1 MSTFAFPSSLA
12 IARTDS
18 IGDVIVTLPL
28 CGFIKKHSP
37 NTRIVFIGRS
47 YTQAIVE
54 ACPFVDEFVNFDKR
68 AETSLKVEAC
78 VFAFPDAEVMQWVK
92 AQGVKKRIAT
102 GSRIASWKFANNR
115 VFFSRKNSDLH
126 ESQLN
131 FHLLYPFGVKNI
143 PSLEEIRTW
152 HILKPQVECPIQL
165 EPNKRSVVFHMLS
178 KGSALNWSL
187 KQYQTLASLLPAS
200 EFNIYITGTEEEGV
214 RIRQGFQF
222 DEHIMD
228 VSGKLSLPQLIA
240 FISSCDTLVAASTGP
255 LHIASAVGIRAI
267 GLYPSKRPM
276 HPGRWMPLGAK
287 ATYLEDGNS
296 EKKESLEIAPEIVL
310 KRILSLP
317 QL

>member
-54 ACPFVDEFVNFDKR
+54 ACPYVDEFLNFDKH
-68 AETSLKVEAC
+68 AESNLNVDVC
-78 VFAFPDAEVMQWVK
+78 VFAFPDGEVMKWVK

-102 GSRIASWKFANNR
+102 GSRIASWKFSNNR

-131 FHLLYPFGVKNI
+131 FYLLRPFGVEDI
-143 PSLEEIRTW
+143 PGLEEIRLW
-152 HILKPQVECPIQL
+152 HVLKPQVESPIQL

-187 KQYQTLASLLPAS
+187 HQYQELADLLPPAD
-200 EFNIYITGTEEEGV
+200 FNIYITGTEEEGV
-214 RIRQGFQF
+214 RIRKDFRF
-222 DEHIMD
+222 DSHIID
-228 VSGKLSLPQLIA
+228 LSGKLYLPQLIA
-240 FISSCDTLVAASTGP
+240 FISSCETLLAASTGP

-276 HPGRWMPLGAK
+276 HPGRWMPLGAN
-287 ATYLEDGNS
+287 ATYLEDGVVDEAVVLNIS
-296 EKKESLEIAPEIVL
+296 AEEVASLI
-310 KRILSLP
+310 KN
-317 QL
+317 

>member
-54 ACPFVDEFVNFDKR
+54 ACPFVDEFLNFDKR
-68 AETSLKVEAC
+68 AETSLKVDAC

-102 GSRIASWKFANNR
+102 GSRIASWKFANDR

-131 FHLLYPFGVKNI
+131 FHLLYPFGVRDI
-143 PSLEEIRTW
+143 PSLEEIRAW
-152 HILKPQVECPIQL
+152 HVLKPQVESPIQL
-165 EPNKRSVVFHMLS
+165 EPNKHSVVFHMLS

-187 KQYQTLASLLPAS
+187 HQYQELASLLPAAD
-200 EFNIYITGTEEEGV
+200 FNIYITGTEEEGV
-214 RIRQGFQF
+214 RIRKDFRF
-222 DEHIMD
+222 DSHITD
-228 VSGKLSLPQLIA
+228 LTGKLSLPQLIA
-240 FISSCDTLVAASTGP
+240 FVSSCETLVAASTGP

-287 ATYLEDGNS
+287 ATYLEDGNFG
-296 EKKESLEIAPEIVL
+296 EKESLEIFPEAVSSI
-310 KRILSLP
+310 ILGVSS
-317 QL
+317 

>member
-1 MSTFAFPSSLA
+1 MSTFAFPSSIA
-12 IARTDS
+12 ISRTDS

-28 CGFIKKHSP
+28 CGFIKKYSP
-37 NTRIVFIGRS
+37 NTRITFIGRS

-102 GSRIASWKFANNR
+102 GSRIASWKFANDR

-131 FHLLYPFGVKNI
+131 FHLLYPFGVKDI

-152 HILKPQVECPIQL
+152 HILNPQVESPIQL

-187 KQYQTLASLLPAS
+187 NQYQTLASLLPAS

-222 DEHIMD
+222 DEHIID

-276 HPGRWMPLGAK
+276 HPGRWMPLGSHAS
-287 ATYLEDGNS
+287 YLEDGNS
-296 EKKESLEIAPEIVL
+296 EQKESLEIAPEAVL
-310 KRILSLP
+310 KRILEVSS
-317 QL
+317 

>member
-1 MSTFAFPSSLA
+1 MSTFAFPSSIA
-12 IARTDS
+12 ISRTDS

-28 CGFIKKHSP
+28 CGFIKKYSP
-37 NTRIVFIGRS
+37 NTHITFIGRS

-68 AETSLKVEAC
+68 TEISLKVEAC
-78 VFAFPDAEVMQWVK
+78 VFAFPDKEVMQWVK
-92 AQGVKKRIAT
+92 AQGVRKRIAT
-102 GSRIASWKFANNR
+102 GSRIASWKFANDR

-131 FHLLYPFGVKNI
+131 FYLLRPFGVDTI
-143 PSLEEIRTW
+143 PSLEEIRIW
-152 HILKPQVECPIQL
+152 HILKPQLERPIQL

-200 EFNIYITGTEEEGV
+200 DFNIYITGTEEEGCL
-214 RIRQGFQF
+214 IRKDFQF
-222 DEHIMD
+222 DEHIID

-276 HPGRWMPLGAK
+276 HPGRWMPLGGNAR
-287 ATYLEDGNS
+287 YLEDENS
-296 EKKESLEIAPEIVL
+296 EQKESLDIAPEAVL
-310 KRILSLP
+310 KIIL
-317 QL
+317 

>member
-1 MSTFAFPSSLA
+1 MSTFVFPSRIA
-12 IARTDS
+12 ISRTDS

-54 ACPFVDEFVNFDKR
+54 ACPYVDEFLNFDKHS
-68 AETSLKVEAC
+68 ESSLKVEAC
-78 VFAFPDAEVMQWVK
+78 VFAFPDAEVMKWVK
-92 AQGVKKRIAT
+92 EQCVKRRIAT
-102 GSRIASWKFANNR
+102 GSRIASWKFTNDR

-131 FHLLYPFGVKNI
+131 FYLLRPFGVEDI
-143 PSLEEIRTW
+143 PGLEEIRLW
-152 HILKPQVECPIQL
+152 HVLKPQVESPIQL

-187 KQYQTLASLLPAS
+187 HQYQELAALLPPAD
-200 EFNIYITGTEEEGV
+200 FNIYITGTEEEGV
-214 RIRQGFQF
+214 RVRKDFRF
-222 DEHIMD
+222 DSHITD
-228 VSGKLSLPQLIA
+228 LTGKLSLPQLIA
-240 FISSCDTLVAASTGP
+240 FISSCETLVAASTGP

-276 HPGRWMPLGAK
+276 HPGRWMPLGAN
-287 ATYLEDGNS
+287 ATYLEDGVVDEAVVLNIS
-296 EKKESLEIAPEIVL
+296 AEEVASLI
-310 KRILSLP
+310 KN
-317 QL
+317 

>member
-1 MSTFAFPSSLA
+1 MSTFAFPSR
-12 IARTDS
+12 IAVSRTDS

-54 ACPFVDEFVNFDKR
+54 ACPFVDEFLNFDKR
-68 AETSLKVEAC
+68 AESNLKVEAC

-92 AQGVKKRIAT
+92 AQGVKRRIAT
-102 GSRIASWKFANNR
+102 GSRIASWKFANYR

-126 ESQLN
+126 EAQLN
-131 FHLLYPFGVKNI
+131 FHLLYPFGVKDI
-143 PSLEEIRTW
+143 PTLEKIRAW
-152 HILKPQVECPIQL
+152 HVLKPQVESPIQL

-187 KQYQTLASLLPAS
+187 NQYQELAALFPPAN
-200 EFNIYITGTEEEGV
+200 FNIYITGTEEEGV
-214 RIRQGFQF
+214 RIRKDFQF
-222 DEHIMD
+222 DSHIID
-228 VSGKLSLPQLIA
+228 LTGKLSLPQLIA
-240 FISSCDTLVAASTGP
+240 FISSCETLVAASTGP

-276 HPGRWMPLGAK
+276 HPGRWMPLGINSS
-287 ATYLEDGNS
+287 YLEDGKS
-296 EKKESLEIAPEIVL
+296 EQKESLEISPEAVSSI
-310 KRILSLP
+310 ILGVNS
-317 QL
+317 

>member
-54 ACPFVDEFVNFDKR
+54 ACPYIDEFLNFHKR
-68 AETSLKVEAC
+68 AESSLNVDAC

-92 AQGVKKRIAT
+92 AQGVKQRIAT
-102 GSRIASWKFANNR
+102 GSRIASWKFANDR
-115 VFFSRKNSDLH
+115 VFFSRKNSELH

-131 FHLLYPFGVKNI
+131 FHLLYPFGVKHI
-143 PSLEEIRTW
+143 PTLEEIREW
-152 HILKPQVECPIQL
+152 HVLKPQVVSPIQL

-187 KQYQTLASLLPAS
+187 QQYQALASLLSAAD
-200 EFNIYITGTEEEGV
+200 FNIYITGTEEEGV
-214 RIRQGFQF
+214 RIRKDFHF
-222 DEHIMD
+222 DSHITD
-228 VSGKLSLPQLIA
+228 LTGKLSLPQLIA
-240 FISSCDTLVAASTGP
+240 FISSCEALVAASTGP
-255 LHIASAVGIRAI
+255 LHIASAVGIRTI
-267 GLYPSKRPM
+267 GLFPSKRPM
-276 HPGRWMPLGAK
+276 HPGRWMPLGTK
-287 ATYLEDGNS
+287 ATYLEDGNLG
-296 EKKESLEIAPEIVL
+296 EKESLEISPEAVL
-310 KRILSLP
+310 KKIQEVSS
-317 QL
+317 

>member
-28 CGFIKKHSP
+28 CGFIKKYAP

-54 ACPFVDEFVNFDKR
+54 ACPFVDEFLNFDKR
-68 AETSLKVEAC
+68 AESSLKVDAC
-78 VFAFPDAEVMQWVK
+78 VLAFPDAEVMKWVK
-92 AQGVKKRIAT
+92 AQGVQKRIAT
-102 GSRIASWKFANNR
+102 GSRIASWKSANDR

-131 FHLLYPFGVKNI
+131 FHLLYPFGVKDI
-143 PSLEEIRTW
+143 PTLEEIREW
-152 HILKPQVECPIQL
+152 HVLKPQVESPIQL

-187 KQYQTLASLLPAS
+187 QQYQELSSLLPAAD
-200 EFNIYITGTEEEGV
+200 FNIYITGTEEEGV
-214 RIRQGFQF
+214 RIRKDFRF
-222 DEHIMD
+222 DSHIID
-228 VSGKLSLPQLIA
+228 LSGKLSLPQLIA
-240 FISSCDTLVAASTGP
+240 FISSCETLVAASTGP
-255 LHIASAVGIRAI
+255 LHIASAVGIQAI

-287 ATYLEDGNS
+287 ATYLEDGNLG
-296 EKKESLEIAPEIVL
+296 EKESLEISPEAVL
-310 KRILSLP
+310 KKIL
-317 QL
+317 

>member
-54 ACPFVDEFVNFDKR
+54 ACPYVDEFLNFDKH
-68 AETSLKVEAC
+68 AESNLNVEAC
-78 VFAFPDAEVMQWVK
+78 VFAFPDAEVMKWVK

-102 GSRIASWKFANNR
+102 GSRIASWKFTNDR

-131 FHLLYPFGVKNI
+131 FHLLYPFGLRDI
-143 PSLEEIRTW
+143 PALEEIRAW
-152 HILKPQVECPIQL
+152 HVLKPQVESPIQL

-187 KQYQTLASLLPAS
+187 HQYQELAALLPPAD
-200 EFNIYITGTEEEGV
+200 FNIYITGTEEEGV
-214 RIRQGFQF
+214 RIRKDFRF
-222 DEHIMD
+222 DSHIID
-228 VSGKLSLPQLIA
+228 LTGKLYLPQLIA
-240 FISSCDTLVAASTGP
+240 FISSCETLVAASTGP

-276 HPGRWMPLGAK
+276 HPGRWMPLGAN
-287 ATYLEDGNS
+287 ATYLEDGVVDEAVVLNIS
-296 EKKESLEIAPEIVL
+296 AEEVASLI
-310 KRILSLP
+310 KN
-317 QL
+317 

>member
-1 MSTFAFPSSLA
+1 MSTFVFPSRIA
-12 IARTDS
+12 ISRTDS

-28 CGFIKKHSP
+28 CGFIKKYSP
-37 NTRIVFIGRS
+37 NTHITFIGRS

-54 ACPFVDEFVNFDKR
+54 ACLFVDEFVNFDKHE
-68 AETSLKVEAC
+68 ASSLKVDAC
-78 VFAFPDAEVMQWVK
+78 VFAFPDAEVMKWVK

-102 GSRIASWKFANNR
+102 GSRIASWKFANDR

-131 FHLLYPFGVKNI
+131 FYLLRPFGVEDI
-143 PSLEEIRTW
+143 PSINEIRNW
-152 HILKPQVECPIQL
+152 HSLSPQVTNPIAL

-187 KQYQTLASLLPAS
+187 QQYQELTALLPAAD
-200 EFNIYITGTEEEGV
+200 FNIYITGTEEEGV
-214 RIRQGFQF
+214 RIRKDFRF
-222 DEHIMD
+222 DSHIID
-228 VSGKLSLPQLIA
+228 LTGKLSLPQLTA

-255 LHIASAVGIRAI
+255 LHIASALGIHAI

-287 ATYLEDGNS
+287 ACYLEDGNI
-296 EKKESLEIAPEIVL
+296 EAEESLEISPEAVL
-310 KRILSLP
+310 KMIL
-317 QL
+317 

>member
-28 CGFIKKHSP
+28 CGFIKKYAP

-54 ACPFVDEFVNFDKR
+54 ACPYIDEFLNFDKHL
-68 AETSLKVEAC
+68 ESSLKADAC
-78 VFAFPDAEVMQWVK
+78 VFAFPDREVMKWVK

-102 GSRIASWKFANNR
+102 GSRIASWKFSNDR

-131 FHLLYPFGVKNI
+131 FYLLRPFGVEDI
-143 PSLEEIRTW
+143 PSLEEIRLW
-152 HILKPQVECPIQL
+152 HVLKPQVESPVQL
-165 EPNKRSVVFHMLS
+165 KPNKRSVVFHMLS

-187 KQYQTLASLLPAS
+187 HQYQELASLLPAAD
-200 EFNIYITGTEEEGV
+200 FNIYITGTEEEGV
-214 RIRQGFQF
+214 RIRKDFRF
-222 DEHIMD
+222 DSHIID
-228 VSGKLSLPQLIA
+228 LSGKLSLPQLIA

-267 GLYPSKRPM
+267 GLYPSRRPM
-276 HPGRWMPLGAK
+276 HPGRWLPLGAK
-287 ATYLEDGNS
+287 TTYLEDGVVDEALVLNIS
-296 EKKESLEIAPEIVL
+296 AEEVASLI
-310 KRILSLP
+310 KN
-317 QL
+317 

>member
-1 MSTFAFPSSLA
+1 MSTFAFPNSIA
-12 IARTDS
+12 ISRTDS

-28 CGFIKKHSP
+28 CGFIKKYSP
-37 NTRIVFIGRS
+37 NTRIAFIGRS

-68 AETSLKVEAC
+68 EECSLNVDAC

-92 AQGVKKRIAT
+92 EQGVQNRIAT
-102 GSRIASWKFANNR
+102 GRRMASWKFANNR

-131 FHLLYPFGVKNI
+131 FNLLYPFGVKDI
-143 PSLEEIRTW
+143 PSLEEIRAW
-152 HILKPQVECPIQL
+152 HILKPQVESPIQL
-165 EPNKRSVVFHMLS
+165 EPNKRSVIFHMLS

-214 RIRQGFQF
+214 RIREDFQF
-222 DEHIMD
+222 DSHITD
-228 VSGKLSLPQLIA
+228 LTGKLSLPQLIA
-240 FISSCDTLVAASTGP
+240 FISSCDTLVASSTGP
-255 LHIASAVGIRAI
+255 LHIASAVGIHAV

-276 HPGRWMPLGAK
+276 HPGRWMPLGIK
-287 ATYLEDGNS
+287 ASYLEDGNS
-296 EKKESLEIAPEIVL
+296 EQKESLDISPEAVL
-310 KRILSLP
+310 KRIL
-317 QL
+317 

>member
-1 MSTFAFPSSLA
+1 MSTFAFPNSIA
-12 IARTDS
+12 ISRTDS

-28 CGFIKKHSP
+28 CGFIKKYSP
-37 NTRIVFIGRS
+37 NTHITFIGRS

-102 GSRIASWKFANNR
+102 GSRIASWKFANDR
-115 VFFSRKNSDLH
+115 VFFSRKNSELH

-131 FHLLYPFGVKNI
+131 FYLLRPFGVDTI
-143 PSLEEIRTW
+143 PCLEEIREW
-152 HILKPQVECPIQL
+152 HVLKPQVESPIQL

-187 KQYQTLASLLPAS
+187 NQYQTLASLLPAS
-200 EFNIYITGTEEEGV
+200 ECNIYITGTEEEGV
-214 RIRQGFQF
+214 RIRQGFQL
-222 DEHIMD
+222 DEHIIN

-296 EKKESLEIAPEIVL
+296 EQKESLEITPEAVL
-310 KRILSLP
+310 KRILEISS
-317 QL
+317 

>member
-1 MSTFAFPSSLA
+1 MSTFAFPNSIA
-12 IARTDS
+12 ISRTDS

-28 CGFIKKHSP
+28 CGFIKKYSP
-37 NTRIVFIGRS
+37 HTRITFIGRS

-54 ACPFVDEFVNFDKR
+54 ACPFVDEFLNFDKR

-102 GSRIASWKFANNR
+102 GSRIASWKFANDR

-131 FHLLYPFGVKNI
+131 FNLLYPFGVNDI
-143 PSLEEIRTW
+143 PSLEEIREW
-152 HILKPQVECPIQL
+152 HVLKPQVESPIQP

-187 KQYQTLASLLPAS
+187 HQYQELTALLPATD
-200 EFNIYITGTEEEGV
+200 FNIYITGTEEEGV

-222 DEHIMD
+222 DEHIID

-240 FISSCDTLVAASTGP
+240 FISSCETLVAASTGP

-276 HPGRWMPLGAK
+276 HPGRWMPLGVNAS
-287 ATYLEDGNS
+287 YLEDRNS
-296 EKKESLEIAPEIVL
+296 EQKESLEIAPEAVL
-310 KRILSLP
+310 KKIL
-317 QL
+317 

>member
-54 ACPFVDEFVNFDKR
+54 ACPHVDEFLNFDKHE
-68 AETSLKVEAC
+68 ASSLKVDAC
-78 VFAFPDAEVMQWVK
+78 VFAFPDAEVMKWVK
-92 AQGVKKRIAT
+92 EQGVKRRIAT
-102 GSRIASWKFANNR
+102 GSRIASWKFANDR

-131 FHLLYPFGVKNI
+131 FYLLYPFGVKDI
-143 PSLEEIRTW
+143 PTLEEIRAW
-152 HILKPQVECPIQL
+152 HVLKPQVESPIQQ

-187 KQYQTLASLLPAS
+187 HQYQELAALLPPAN
-200 EFNIYITGTEEEGV
+200 FNIYITGTEEEGV
-214 RIRQGFQF
+214 RIRKDFRF
-222 DEHIMD
+222 DSQVTD
-228 VSGKLSLPQLIA
+228 LTGKLSLPELIA
-240 FISSCDTLVAASTGP
+240 FISSCETLVAASTGP

-276 HPGRWMPLGAK
+276 HPGRWMPLGIN
-287 ATYLEDGNS
+287 TNYLEDGNS
-296 EKKESLEIAPEIVL
+296 DHKESLEISPEAVSSI
-310 KRILSLP
+310 ILGVNS
-317 QL
+317 

>member
-1 MSTFAFPSSLA
+1 MSTFAFPSRIA
-12 IARTDS
+12 ISRTDS

-28 CGFIKKHSP
+28 CGFIKKYSP
-37 NTRIVFIGRS
+37 NTRIKFIGRS

-68 AETSLKVEAC
+68 TESNLKVDAC
-78 VFAFPDAEVMQWVK
+78 IFAFPDAEVMQWVK

-102 GSRIASWKFANNR
+102 GSRIASWKFANDR

-143 PSLEEIRTW
+143 PSLEEIREW
-152 HILKPQVECPIQL
+152 HVLKPQVEGPIQL
-165 EPNKRSVVFHMLS
+165 EPNKRSVIFHMLS

-214 RIRQGFQF
+214 RIRKDFQF
-222 DEHIMD
+222 DSHIID
-228 VSGKLSLPQLIA
+228 LTGKLSLPQLIG
-240 FISSCDTLVAASTGP
+240 FISTCDTLVAASTGP
-255 LHIASAVGIRAI
+255 LHIASAVGIHAI

-296 EKKESLEIAPEIVL
+296 EQKESLEIAPEAVL
-310 KRILSLP
+310 KMIL
-317 QL
+317 

>member
-54 ACPFVDEFVNFDKR
+54 ACPYVDEFLNFDKH
-68 AETSLKVEAC
+68 AESNLNVDAC
-78 VFAFPDAEVMQWVK
+78 VFAFPDGEVMKWVK

-102 GSRIASWKFANNR
+102 GSRIASWKFSNNR

-131 FHLLYPFGVKNI
+131 FYLLRPFGVEDI
-143 PSLEEIRTW
+143 PSLEEIRLW
-152 HILKPQVECPIQL
+152 HVLKPQVESPIQL

-187 KQYQTLASLLPAS
+187 HQYQELASLLPPAD
-200 EFNIYITGTEEEGV
+200 FNIYITGTEEEGV
-214 RIRQGFQF
+214 RIRKDFRF
-222 DEHIMD
+222 DSHIID
-228 VSGKLSLPQLIA
+228 LSGKLSLPQLIA
-240 FISSCDTLVAASTGP
+240 FISSCETLLAASTGP

-276 HPGRWMPLGAK
+276 HPGRWMPLGAN
-287 ATYLEDGNS
+287 ATYLEDGVVDETAVLNIS
-296 EKKESLEIAPEIVL
+296 AEEVASLI
-310 KRILSLP
+310 KN
-317 QL
+317 

>member
-1 MSTFAFPSSLA
+1 MSTFVFPSSLA

-54 ACPFVDEFVNFDKR
+54 ACPFVDEFLNFDKH
-68 AETSLKVEAC
+68 AESNLDVEAC
-78 VFAFPDAEVMQWVK
+78 VFAFPDGEVMKWVK

-102 GSRIASWKFANNR
+102 GSRIASWKFTNDR

-131 FHLLYPFGVKNI
+131 FHLLYPFGLRDI
-143 PSLEEIRTW
+143 PALEEILAW
-152 HILKPQVECPIQL
+152 HVLKPQVESPIQL

-187 KQYQTLASLLPAS
+187 HQYQELAALLPPAD
-200 EFNIYITGTEEEGV
+200 FNIYITGTEEEGV
-214 RIRQGFQF
+214 RVRKDFRF
-222 DEHIMD
+222 DSHITD
-228 VSGKLSLPQLIA
+228 LTGRLSLPQLIA
-240 FISSCDTLVAASTGP
+240 FISSCETLVAASTGP

-276 HPGRWMPLGAK
+276 HPGRWMPLGAN
-287 ATYLEDGNS
+287 ATYLEDGVVDEAVVLNIS
-296 EKKESLEIAPEIVL
+296 AEEVASLI
-310 KRILSLP
+310 KN
-317 QL
+317 

>member
-54 ACPFVDEFVNFDKR
+54 ACPFVDEFLNFDMR
-68 AETSLKVEAC
+68 ATSSLKVEAC
-78 VFAFPDAEVMQWVK
+78 VFAFPDAEVMKWVK
-92 AQGVKKRIAT
+92 AQGVKNRIAT
-102 GSRIASWKFANNR
+102 GSRIASWKFANDR

-131 FHLLYPFGVKNI
+131 FNLLYPFGVKDI
-143 PSLEEIRTW
+143 PSLEEIREW
-152 HILKPQVECPIQL
+152 HVLKPQVDSPIQL

-187 KQYQTLASLLPAS
+187 HQYQELAALLPAAD
-200 EFNIYITGTEEEGV
+200 FNIYITGTEEEGV
-214 RIRQGFQF
+214 RIRKDFRF
-222 DEHIMD
+222 DSHLTD
-228 VSGKLSLPQLIA
+228 LTGKLSLPQLIA
-240 FISSCDTLVAASTGP
+240 FIASCETLVAASTGP
-255 LHIASAVGIRAI
+255 LHIASAMGIRAI
-267 GLYPSKRPM
+267 GLYPSQRPM

-287 ATYLEDGNS
+287 ATYLEDGVVDD
-296 EKKESLEIAPEIVL
+296 APVL
-310 KRILSLP
+310 NISAEEVA
-317 QL
+317 QLFKN

>member
-1 MSTFAFPSSLA
+1 MSTFAFPSSIA
-12 IARTDS
+12 ISRTDS

-37 NTRIVFIGRS
+37 NTCIVFIGRS

-54 ACPFVDEFVNFDKR
+54 ACPYVDEFLNFDKH
-68 AETSLKVEAC
+68 AESNLKVDAC
-78 VFAFPDAEVMQWVK
+78 VFAFPDPEVMQWVK

-102 GSRIASWKFANNR
+102 GSRIASWKYANDR

-131 FHLLYPFGVKNI
+131 FYLLRPFGVNAI

-152 HILKPQVECPIQL
+152 HILKPQLESPIQL

-187 KQYQTLASLLPAS
+187 QQYQELAALLPAAD
-200 EFNIYITGTEEEGV
+200 FNIYITGTEEEGV

-222 DEHIMD
+222 DEHIID

-296 EKKESLEIAPEIVL
+296 EQKESLEITPEAVL
-310 KRILSLP
+310 KRIL
-317 QL
+317 

>member
-54 ACPFVDEFVNFDKR
+54 ACPYIDEFLNFDKR
-68 AETSLKVEAC
+68 SESNLNVDAC
-78 VFAFPDAEVMQWVK
+78 VFAFPDAEVMKWVK

-102 GSRIASWKFANNR
+102 GSRIASWKFANDR

-131 FHLLYPFGVKNI
+131 FHLLYPFGVKDI
-143 PSLEEIRTW
+143 PSLEEIRAW
-152 HILKPQVECPIQL
+152 HVLKPQVESPIQL
-165 EPNKRSVVFHMLS
+165 VPNKRSVVFHMLS

-187 KQYQTLASLLPAS
+187 YQYQELSSLLPAAD
-200 EFNIYITGTEEEGV
+200 FNIYITGTEEEGV
-214 RIRQGFQF
+214 RIRKDFRF
-222 DEHIMD
+222 DSQITD
-228 VSGKLSLPQLIA
+228 LTGQLSLPQLIA
-240 FISSCDTLVAASTGP
+240 FISSCETLVAASTGP

-276 HPGRWMPLGAK
+276 HPGRWMPLGAN
-287 ATYLEDGNS
+287 ATYLEDGVVDETAVLNIS
-296 EKKESLEIAPEIVL
+296 AEEVFEKL
-310 KRILSLP
+310 KN
-317 QL
+317 

>member
-54 ACPFVDEFVNFDKR
+54 ACPYVDEFLNFDKH
-68 AETSLKVEAC
+68 AESNLDVEAC
-78 VFAFPDAEVMQWVK
+78 VFAFPDGEVMKWVK

-102 GSRIASWKFANNR
+102 GSRIASWKFANDR

-131 FHLLYPFGVKNI
+131 FYLLRPFGVEDI
-143 PSLEEIRTW
+143 PGLEEIRLW
-152 HILKPQVECPIQL
+152 HVLKPQVESPIQL

-187 KQYQTLASLLPAS
+187 HQYQEMADLLPPAD
-200 EFNIYITGTEEEGV
+200 FNIYITGTEEEGV
-214 RIRQGFQF
+214 RIRKDFRF
-222 DEHIMD
+222 DSHIID
-228 VSGKLSLPQLIA
+228 LSGKLSLPQLIA

-255 LHIASAVGIRAI
+255 LHIASALGIRAI

-276 HPGRWMPLGAK
+276 HPGRWMPLGAN
-287 ATYLEDGNS
+287 ATYLEDGIVDETAVLNIS
-296 EKKESLEIAPEIVL
+296 AEEVASLI
-310 KRILSLP
+310 KN
-317 QL
+317 

>member
-1 MSTFAFPSSLA
+1 MSTFAFPSS
-12 IARTDS
+12 IAVSRTDS

-28 CGFIKKHSP
+28 CGFIKKYSP
-37 NTRIVFIGRS
+37 NTRITFIGRS

-54 ACPFVDEFVNFDKR
+54 ACPFVDEFVNFDKHS
-68 AETSLKVEAC
+68 ESSLKVDVC
-78 VFAFPDAEVMQWVK
+78 VFVFPDAEVMQWVK
-92 AQGVKKRIAT
+92 AQGVQKRIAT
-102 GSRIASWKFANNR
+102 GSRIASWKFANDR

-131 FHLLYPFGVKNI
+131 FYLLRPFGVTAI
-143 PSLEEIRTW
+143 PSLEEIRAW
-152 HILKPQVECPIQL
+152 HVLKPQVVSPIQP

-187 KQYQTLASLLPAS
+187 HQYQELTALLPATD
-200 EFNIYITGTEEEGV
+200 FNIYVTGTEEEGV

-222 DEHIMD
+222 DEHIID

-240 FISSCDTLVAASTGP
+240 FISSCETLVAASTGP

-276 HPGRWMPLGAK
+276 HPGRWMPLGVNAS
-287 ATYLEDGNS
+287 YLEDENI
-296 EKKESLEIAPEIVL
+296 EQKENLEIAPEAVL
-310 KRILSLP
+310 KKIL
-317 QL
+317 

>member
-54 ACPFVDEFVNFDKR
+54 ACPYVDEFLNFDKR
-68 AETSLKVEAC
+68 AESNLKVEAC
-78 VFAFPDAEVMQWVK
+78 VFAFPDAEVMNWVK

-102 GSRIASWKFANNR
+102 GSRIASWKFANDR

-131 FHLLYPFGVKNI
+131 FHLLFPFGVKDI
-143 PSLEEIRTW
+143 PSLEEIRAW
-152 HILKPQVECPIQL
+152 HVLKPQVESPIQL

-187 KQYQTLASLLPAS
+187 QQYQALAALLPAAD
-200 EFNIYITGTEEEGV
+200 FNIYITGTEEEGV
-214 RIRQGFQF
+214 RIRKDFRF
-222 DEHIMD
+222 DSHITDLTGM
-228 VSGKLSLPQLIA
+228 LSLPQLIA
-240 FISSCDTLVAASTGP
+240 FISSCETLVAASTGP

-276 HPGRWMPLGAK
+276 HPGRWMPLGTN
-287 ATYLEDGNS
+287 ATYLEDGVVDETDVLNIS
-296 EKKESLEIAPEIVL
+296 TEEVFEKL
-310 KRILSLP
+310 KN
-317 QL
+317 

>member
-1 MSTFAFPSSLA
+1 MSTFAFPSSIA
-12 IARTDS
+12 ISRTDS

-54 ACPFVDEFVNFDKR
+54 ACPFVDEFLNFDKHS
-68 AETSLKVEAC
+68 ESSLKADAC

-92 AQGVKKRIAT
+92 AQGVQKRIAT
-102 GSRIASWKFANNR
+102 GSRTASWKFANDR

-131 FHLLYPFGVKNI
+131 FHLLYPFGVKDI
-143 PSLEEIRTW
+143 PTLEEIRAW
-152 HILKPQVECPIQL
+152 HVLKHQVESPVQL

-187 KQYQTLASLLPAS
+187 HQYQELTALLPATD
-200 EFNIYITGTEEEGV
+200 FNIYITGTEEEGR

-222 DEHIMD
+222 DEHIID

-240 FISSCDTLVAASTGP
+240 FISSCETLVAASTGP
-255 LHIASAVGIRAI
+255 LHIASALGIRAI

-276 HPGRWMPLGAK
+276 HPGRWMPLGVNAS
-287 ATYLEDGNS
+287 YLEDRNS
-296 EKKESLEIAPEIVL
+296 EQKESLEIPPEAVR
-310 KRILSLP
+310 KKIL
-317 QL
+317 

>member
-1 MSTFAFPSSLA
+1 MSTLAFPSSIA
-12 IARTDS
+12 ISRTDS

-28 CGFIKKHSP
+28 CGFIKKYSP
-37 NTRIVFIGRS
+37 QTRITFIGRS

-54 ACPFVDEFVNFDKR
+54 ACPYVDEFVNFDKR
-68 AETSLKVEAC
+68 AESNLKAEAC
-78 VFAFPDAEVMQWVK
+78 VFAFPDAEVMKWVK
-92 AQGVKKRIAT
+92 AQGVQKRIAT
-102 GSRIASWKFANNR
+102 GSRIASWKYANDR

-131 FHLLYPFGVKNI
+131 FHLLYSFGVKDI
-143 PSLEEIRTW
+143 PSLEEIRAW
-152 HILKPQVECPIQL
+152 HVLKPQVESPVQL

-187 KQYQTLASLLPAS
+187 QQYQELAALLPEAD
-200 EFNIYITGTEEEGV
+200 FNIYITGTEEEGV

-222 DEHIMD
+222 DEHIID

-296 EKKESLEIAPEIVL
+296 EQKESLEIAPEAVL
-310 KRILSLP
+310 KRIRF
-317 QL
+317 Q

>member
-1 MSTFAFPSSLA
+1 MSTFAFPNSIA
-12 IARTDS
+12 ISRTDS

-37 NTRIVFIGRS
+37 NTRIVFIGRG

-54 ACPFVDEFVNFDKR
+54 ACPFVDEFLNFDKHS
-68 AETSLKVEAC
+68 ESSLKVEAC
-78 VFAFPDAEVMQWVK
+78 VFAFPDAEVMKWVK

-102 GSRIASWKFANNR
+102 GSRIASWKFANDR

-131 FHLLYPFGVKNI
+131 FYLLYPLGVKDV
-143 PSLEEIRTW
+143 PTLEEIREW
-152 HILKPQVECPIQL
+152 HVLKTQVESPIQL
-165 EPNKRSVVFHMLS
+165 DPNKRSVIFHMLS

-187 KQYQTLASLLPAS
+187 GQYQQLASLLPSS

-214 RIRQGFQF
+214 RIRKGFQF
-222 DEHIMD
+222 DSHITD
-228 VSGKLSLPQLIA
+228 LTGKLSLQQLIA

-255 LHIASAVGIRAI
+255 LHVASALGIRAI

-276 HPGRWMPLGAK
+276 HPGRWMPLGVNAN
-287 ATYLEDGNS
+287 YLEDGNS
-296 EKKESLEIAPEIVL
+296 AQKESLEISPEAVL
-310 KRILSLP
+310 KKILEG
-317 QL
+317 

>member
-54 ACPFVDEFVNFDKR
+54 ACPYVDEFLNFDKR
-68 AETSLKVEAC
+68 AESKLNVDAC
-78 VFAFPDAEVMQWVK
+78 VFAFPDAEVMRWVK

-102 GSRIASWKFANNR
+102 GSRIASWKFANDR

-131 FHLLYPFGVKNI
+131 FHLLYPFGVKDI
-143 PSLEEIRTW
+143 PTLEEIRAW
-152 HILKPQVECPIQL
+152 HVLKPQVESPIQL

-187 KQYQTLASLLPAS
+187 HQYQELSSLLPAAD
-200 EFNIYITGTEEEGV
+200 FNIYITGTEEEGV
-214 RIRQGFQF
+214 RIRKEFHF
-222 DEHIMD
+222 DSHITD
-228 VSGKLSLPQLIA
+228 LTGKLSLPQLIA
-240 FISSCDTLVAASTGP
+240 FIASCDTLVAASTGP

-276 HPGRWMPLGAK
+276 HPGRWMPLGDK
-287 ATYLEDGNS
+287 ATYLEDGVVD
-296 EKKESLEIAPEIVL
+296 ETAVL
-310 KRILSLP
+310 NISAEEVARLIKN
-317 QL
+317 